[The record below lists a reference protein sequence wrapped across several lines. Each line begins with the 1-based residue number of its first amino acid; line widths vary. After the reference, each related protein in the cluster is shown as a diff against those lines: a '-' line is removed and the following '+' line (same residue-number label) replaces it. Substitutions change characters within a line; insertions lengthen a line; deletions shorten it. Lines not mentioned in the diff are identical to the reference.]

1 MIAPYW
7 AHTDIT
13 NSGYGNLWYRESV
26 EQSDFDKAQAD
37 IRHAYPEEAANF
49 RPRLVF
55 IATWHV
61 VGYWYSGSDKVLAN
75 YKEIAK

>member
-1 MIAPYW
+1 MLAPYW
-7 AHTDIT
+7 ADADTRE
-13 NSGYGNLWYRESV
+13 GGEVWYRESV

-55 IATWHV
+55 IATWDR
-61 VGYWYSGSDKVLAN
+61 VGYYERHNDKVHTTCS
-75 YKEIAK
+75 